1 MFKRA
6 KRLASN
12 FAPLFVVAA
21 ATAPFAHAENTFSN
35 PPTIAKGP
43 GYTHVVEVS
52 GPHRL
57 VFIAGQLG
65 LTPDGKLAGEPGDFR
80 AQSTQA
86 YKNLKSALDSVG
98 ATFADVIKVNHYL
111 TDIRAQLPILRE
123 VRDSFVNTAAPP
135 ASTTVEVSR
144 LAADA
149 ALFEVEAIVALPP
162 R

>member
-1 MFKRA
+1 
-6 KRLASN
+6 
-12 FAPLFVVAA
+12 
-21 ATAPFAHAENTFSN
+21 
-35 PPTIAKGP
+35 
-43 GYTHVVEVS
+43 
-52 GPHRL
+52 
-57 VFIAGQLG
+57 VF
-65 LTPDGKLAGEPGDFR
+65 AGEPGDFR

>member
-1 MFKRA
+1 MPGNRVVRGWA
-6 KRLASN
+6 WCSSRRCSKRL
-12 FAPLFVVAA
+12 LG
-21 ATAPFAHAENTFSN
+21 AT
-35 PPTIAKGP
+35 PTEA
-43 GYTHVVEVS
+43 
-52 GPHRL
+52 
-57 VFIAGQLG
+57 
-65 LTPDGKLAGEPGDFR
+65 
-80 AQSTQA
+80 
-86 YKNLKSALDSVG
+86 SVG

>member
-6 KRLASN
+6 KTLVSS
-12 FAPLFVVAA
+12 FVLLSLGAA
-21 ATAPFAHAENTFSN
+21 TTAPFAHAENVFSN
-35 PPTIAKGP
+35 PSTIAKGP
-43 GYTHVVEVS
+43 GYTHVVEIS

-65 LTPDGKLAGEPGDFR
+65 LTPDGKFAGAPGDFK

-111 TDIRAQLPILRE
+111 TDIRAQLPILRD

-149 ALFEVEAIVALPP
+149 ALFEVEAVVALPA

>member
-1 MFKRA
+1 MREK
-6 KRLASN
+6 
-12 FAPLFVVAA
+12 
-21 ATAPFAHAENTFSN
+21 
-35 PPTIAKGP
+35 
-43 GYTHVVEVS
+43 
-52 GPHRL
+52 
-57 VFIAGQLG
+57 
-65 LTPDGKLAGEPGDFR
+65 
-80 AQSTQA
+80 ST
-86 YKNLKSALDSVG
+86 LDSVG
-98 ATFADVIKVNHYL
+98 ATFADVIKINRYL

>member
-6 KRLASN
+6 KHLALN
-12 FAPLFVVAA
+12 FAPLFVLAA

-43 GYTHVVEVS
+43 GYTHLVEVS

-57 VFIAGQLG
+57 VVIAGQLG
-65 LTPDGKLAGEPGDFR
+65 LTPDGEFAGEPGDFR

-98 ATFADVIKVNHYL
+98 ATFADVIKINHYL

-135 ASTTVEVSR
+135 ASTTIEVSR

-149 ALFEVEAIVALPP
+149 ALFEVEAIVALPA

>member
-1 MFKRA
+1 MSNGA
-6 KRLASN
+6 KRLLCRVSLGCVLAS
-12 FAPLFVVAA
+12 AGTHAVL
-21 ATAPFAHAENTFSN
+21 AENTFSN

-65 LTPDGKLAGEPGDFR
+65 IAPDGKFAGAPGDFR
-80 AQSTQA
+80 AQATQA
-86 YKNLKSALDSVG
+86 YKNLKAALDSVG
-98 ATFADVIKVNHYL
+98 AKFEDVIKVNHYL
-111 TDIRAQLPILRE
+111 TDIRAQLPIMRE
-123 VRDSFVNTAAPP
+123 VRDTFVNTAAPP
-135 ASTTVEVSR
+135 ASTTVEVPR
-144 LAADA
+144 LAAEA